1 MFAEAIK
8 ILDRLNEISRD
19 SYVSA
24 YDKATIY
31 LGLGEDDKALEY
43 LEKAHEERA
52 GYVSIIKADLRLQ
65 RLHTN
70 LRFIA
75 LLKKMNL

>member
-8 ILDRLNEISRD
+8 ILDKLDEISEA

-31 LGLGEDDKALEY
+31 LGLGEEDKALEY
-43 LEKAHEERA
+43 LGKAYDERA
-52 GYVSIIKADLRLQ
+52 GYLAFIKTDPRLQ

-70 LRFIA
+70 SEFIA